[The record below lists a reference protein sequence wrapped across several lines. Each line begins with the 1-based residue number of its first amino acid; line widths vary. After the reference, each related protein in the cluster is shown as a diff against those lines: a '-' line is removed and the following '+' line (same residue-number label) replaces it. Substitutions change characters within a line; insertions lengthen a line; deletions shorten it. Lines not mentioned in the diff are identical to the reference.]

1 MCAFASFLSS
11 CLFNFVAGEERRTD
25 IDTEA
30 LSTLKDELLHS
41 LSSNGCQRS
50 QSEQSGSVEQMYEPR
65 GSRHAESE
73 PVYSVAMSDVDSA
86 FVDNYRSVPGN
97 DGTYSAYPG
106 IVITD
111 NSSEEPVPPDNEESS
126 GYPISKVNSWL
137 SSKTKSPATTENGCE
152 FINMYPCE
160 NGEAVKS
167 DRNQNIEDSVAVVG
181 KKAEELIVSSKI
193 TKPSK
198 LPWLFGVHKN
208 PKVVSTK

>member
-1 MCAFASFLSS
+1 MCVG
-11 CLFNFVAGEERRTD
+11 NMFVVIAGEERRTD

-50 QSEQSGSVEQMYEPR
+50 QSEQSGSVEQIYEPPR
-65 GSRHAESE
+65 ASRHGDSE

-86 FVDNYRSVPGN
+86 FVDNYR
-97 DGTYSAYPG
+97 TYSAYPG

-111 NSSEEPVPPDNEESS
+111 NSSEEPVPPDSEESS

-137 SSKTKSPATTENGCE
+137 SSKTKSPVTTANGCE

-160 NGEAVKS
+160 NGEGVKS
-167 DRNQNIEDSVAVVG
+167 DRNQNIEDSVTVVG

-208 PKVVSTK
+208 PKVVSNK

>member
-1 MCAFASFLSS
+1 MI
-11 CLFNFVAGEERRTD
+11 AGEERRTD

-41 LSSNGCQRS
+41 LSSNRCQRS
-50 QSEQSGSVEQMYEPR
+50 QSEQSGSVEQIYEPR
-65 GSRHAESE
+65 ASRHADSE
-73 PVYSVAMSDVDSA
+73 PVAMSDVDSA
-86 FVDNYRSVPGN
+86 FVDNYRSVPGH

-111 NSSEEPVPPDNEESS
+111 NSSEEPVPPDSEESS

-137 SSKTKSPATTENGCE
+137 SSKTKSPVTTENGCE

-160 NGEAVKS
+160 NGEGVKS
-167 DRNQNIEDSVAVVG
+167 DRNQNIEDSVTVVG

-208 PKVVSTK
+208 PKVVSNK

>member
-1 MCAFASFLSS
+1 MCVLVAFLSPW
-11 CLFNFVAGEERRTD
+11 LWNFVAGEERRTD

-50 QSEQSGSVEQMYEPR
+50 QSEQSGSVEQIYEPPR
-65 GSRHAESE
+65 GLRHAENE

-86 FVDNYRSVPGN
+86 YRSVPGN

-111 NSSEEPVPPDNEESS
+111 NSSEEPVPPDSEESS
-126 GYPISKVNSWL
+126 GYPISKVSSWL
-137 SSKTKSPATTENGCE
+137 SSKTKSPVSTENGCE

-160 NGEAVKS
+160 NGEGVNS
-167 DRNQNIEDSVAVVG
+167 DRNQNIEDSVG

-208 PKVVSTK
+208 PKVVSNK

>member
-1 MCAFASFLSS
+1 M
-11 CLFNFVAGEERRTD
+11 VAGEERRTD

-50 QSEQSGSVEQMYEPR
+50 QSEQSGSVEQIYEPR
-65 GSRHAESE
+65 GSKHAESE
-73 PVYSVAMSDVDSA
+73 PVAMSDVDSA
-86 FVDNYRSVPGN
+86 FVDNYRSSAGN

-106 IVITD
+106 IIITD
-111 NSSEEPVPPDNEESS
+111 NSSEEPVPPDNEESI
-126 GYPISKVNSWL
+126 GHPISKVNSWL
-137 SSKTKSPATTENGCE
+137 ISKTKSPVTTENGCE

-160 NGEAVKS
+160 NDEGVESV
-167 DRNQNIEDSVAVVG
+167 RNQNIEDSVSIVG
-181 KKAEELIVSSKI
+181 KKADELIVSSKI

-208 PKVVSTK
+208 PKVVSNK